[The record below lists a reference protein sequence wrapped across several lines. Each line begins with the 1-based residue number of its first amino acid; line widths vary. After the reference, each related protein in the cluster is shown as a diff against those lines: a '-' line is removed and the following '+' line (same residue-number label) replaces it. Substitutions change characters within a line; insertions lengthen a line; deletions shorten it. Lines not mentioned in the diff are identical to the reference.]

1 MRTTEYTDV
10 FSYNGRAIQAFKIE
24 QGAFNLFVYYD
35 AQLYA
40 NELADA
46 VDRANKRNET
56 LDKKVQAEKGR
67 RAKGKGRLSDEVF
80 AKLQPQE
87 LREILSDS
95 PEMGAVTLRTNR
107 IDLNS
112 NKSIGRISNGRTS
125 SNSSEHTVKA
135 WIMTPPTCGT
145 KSAKKHG
152 FS

>member
-1 MRTTEYTDV
+1 MKECWIATRDYTIIADKGFASKEDFELLTQQELNYVIPIKRGSRVVAESLPMRTTEYTDV

-67 RAKGKGRLSDEVF
+67 RAKGKG
-80 AKLQPQE
+80 
-87 LREILSDS
+87 
-95 PEMGAVTLRTNR
+95 
-107 IDLNS
+107 
-112 NKSIGRISNGRTS
+112 
-125 SNSSEHTVKA
+125 VK
-135 WIMTPPTCGT
+135 GD
-145 KSAKKHG
+145 
-152 FS
+152 